1 MIMKKVLFISSVLLT
16 GYFVGAQDVTAVT
29 GLTKGKIE
37 FNDFRVINSN
47 DLSSSSILLTKN
59 DKINIEDQH
68 TEMERICS
76 CGKYIAAMTESLK
89 GDLFYIPMS
98 GKKVMKID
106 VTSKTGTQFT
116 YAGLDTNTPTQSDY
130 FARMTTAPDGYMYAL
145 NNAGTEFLKI
155 SESGSIQNLGAL
167 TQFVEKAKSFDKETA
182 VYGGDMVADAFGNIY
197 VISASQHVFKIN
209 PNKLNSEYMGQI
221 KGLPANYTVN
231 GAAVERDGSLLL
243 GTTSK
248 VGGLYSMNIDTL
260 EATFKTD
267 YSLAV
272 YDLSSPYFLR
282 QSEMDEMTKDSG
294 FSLYPTVV
302 KNSELNI
309 VSKSNESTVLNI
321 SIWNLSEKQVL
332 NNSISV
338 KSAGDYQLKLN
349 GRLLPGIYVLK
360 AIDQNGKEVI
370 NTKFTLLK

>member
-1 MIMKKVLFISSVLLT
+1 
-16 GYFVGAQDVTAVT
+16 
-29 GLTKGKIE
+29 
-37 FNDFRVINSN
+37 
-47 DLSSSSILLTKN
+47 
-59 DKINIEDQH
+59 DQH

-130 FARMTTAPDGYMYAL
+130 FARMTTASDGYMYAL